1 MIEEDKI
8 SMSLSQLLR
17 LAKYS
22 VFVLVSFQ
30 SSLKFTSKHSE
41 IWTCG
46 SSRAVQ
52 KLVPRLSAVVPTQ
65 YYP

>member
-17 LAKYS
+17 LAKYN
-22 VFVLVSFQ
+22 VLVSFQ

-41 IWTCG
+41 I
-46 SSRAVQ
+46 
-52 KLVPRLSAVVPTQ
+52 
-65 YYP
+65 